1 MTDKSKTTILERAID
16 GARRIIKPMTKEEE
30 YKNADVPIPKAH
42 KNFNEWLVTGIT
54 NDVDDLKSRVQLAAL
69 AIRTLKENL
78 LERDKEIDRL
88 TLELQLINLK
98 LDNEIKK

>member
-1 MTDKSKTTILERAID
+1 M
-16 GARRIIKPMTKEEE
+16 
-30 YKNADVPIPKAH
+30 
-42 KNFNEWLVTGIT
+42 TGIT

-69 AIRTLKENL
+69 AIKTLKENL

-98 LDNEIKK
+98 LDNEVKK

>member
-1 MTDKSKTTILERAID
+1 MIDKDKTTLLQKAVD

-54 NDVDDLKSRVQLAAL
+54 DDVDDLKSRVQLAAL